1 MIRNFAEWWLAQEP
15 IIKAIVLFPFVYI
28 AHLVVNKA
36 SEYFFHIDSGDFDQ
50 DLQGEKS
57 MKSIKRINLKLD
69 DTAYNFVEK
78 ILPER
83 VVWVDDRKWA
93 KEFTWYSWFWYK
105 LFIRIKFG
113 LKVSKA
119 TVIYFF
125 E

>member
-1 MIRNFAEWWLAQEP
+1 
-15 IIKAIVLFPFVYI
+15 
-28 AHLVVNKA
+28 
-36 SEYFFHIDSGDFDQ
+36 
-50 DLQGEKS
+50 
-57 MKSIKRINLKLD
+57 MKSIKRINLKD
-69 DTAYNFVEK
+69 DTAYNLFVEK